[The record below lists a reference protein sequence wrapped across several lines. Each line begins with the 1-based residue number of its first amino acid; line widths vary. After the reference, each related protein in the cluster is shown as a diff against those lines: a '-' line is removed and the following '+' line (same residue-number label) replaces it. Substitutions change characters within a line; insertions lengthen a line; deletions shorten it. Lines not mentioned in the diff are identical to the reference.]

1 MDLLIELLWEMLV
14 ELLVLLLL
22 FLNIPLWTP
31 LSVCC
36 GGETTRGRGMLLVI
50 LFWLPPFLSTLSS
63 ESDRFLEKCCKG
75 CFFSWNSLICSMGP
89 CKYLCLDEIR
99 SLDALL
105 VLSALGQALLV
116 MKGLFR
122 PDLMSSLGGGGAEE
136 GGAAATRQK
145 LDPAATIFSLAVS
158 GERCRRGLELADL

>member
-1 MDLLIELLWEMLV
+1 
-14 ELLVLLLL
+14 
-22 FLNIPLWTP
+22 
-31 LSVCC
+31 
-36 GGETTRGRGMLLVI
+36 
-50 LFWLPPFLSTLSS
+50 
-63 ESDRFLEKCCKG
+63 
-75 CFFSWNSLICSMGP
+75 MGP

-99 SLDALL
+99 SLEALL

-122 PDLMSSLGGGGAEE
+122 PDLMSSLGGGGAA
-136 GGAAATRQK
+136 GTRQK